1 MQEHGF
7 HPLDYLSLLRRRRW
21 WLLTPIALCIGVG
34 VILALVLPR
43 VYRSHATIGVSLPKV
58 STNLIGGATPLS
70 REERIQAVSEQ
81 LLSRPVLERVAR
93 EEGLTRNRPVQEVV
107 DEMLQPQRI
116 KVEPTELLKQMAN
129 EKSQFDAF
137 LLSYADGTPELAQ
150 RVTNRLALVF
160 VEVTSQAREQRA
172 EGTSE
177 FIGAQLVSSRER
189 LDSIEAR
196 LREAKEA
203 YMGSLPEQTD
213 ANLSMASG
221 LRQQL
226 ESTAIALRGEQDRLT
241 MIERQLE
248 AMKKGV
254 DEFAMPAASTGGTRL
269 LQIQR
274 QLADAR
280 ANYTEKH
287 PEIQRLQDELAQAK
301 REAEQAASQ
310 PESDRLA
317 LLRADPAYSQLEK
330 DQAATRIRIRELQMA
345 ERQAR
350 AQLGVYQSRVESA
363 PKVEQQLA
371 SMEREYELEKQQ
383 YTALSEKLQQAQL
396 NESLERRRSGEQF
409 KVLHA
414 AYFPH
419 KPESP
424 DVLRLLLIAVG
435 LGLGLGGAA
444 VFGREY
450 FDRSVY
456 DVRALQSEF
465 DVPVLGEISTI
476 SPSARV

>member
-7 HPLDYLSLLRRRRW
+7 HPLDYLSLVRRRRW
-21 WLLTPIALCIGVG
+21 WLLAPIALCVGVG

-43 VYRSHATIGVSLPKV
+43 VYRSHATVGVSLPKV
-58 STNLIGGATPLS
+58 STNLIGGAAPLS
-70 REERIQAVSEQ
+70 REERIQAISEQ

-254 DEFAMPAASTGGTRL
+254 DEFAMPAGSAGGARL

-274 QLADAR
+274 QLAEAR

-310 PESDRLA
+310 PESDRLS
-317 LLRADPAYSQLEK
+317 LLRADPAYAQLEK

-363 PKVEQQLA
+363 PRVEQQLR
-371 SMEREYELEKQQ
+371 SVQREYDLEKQQ

-414 AYFPH
+414 AYFPA

-435 LGLGLGGAA
+435 LGLGLGAAA

-456 DVRALQSEF
+456 DVRALQTEF

-476 SPSARV
+476 SPSAHG